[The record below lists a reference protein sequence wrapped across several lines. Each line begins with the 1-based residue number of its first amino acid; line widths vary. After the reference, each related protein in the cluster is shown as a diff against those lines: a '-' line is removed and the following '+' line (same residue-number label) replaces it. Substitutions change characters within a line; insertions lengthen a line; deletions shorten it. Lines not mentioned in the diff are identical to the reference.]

1 MDVKIW
7 LVLMSTSL
15 LQGMKQ
21 SSWIST
27 ALSVTEKLQG
37 SVYYMPGLGETQ
49 LMFPQAYVKTESGG
63 RMAIT
68 MEMM

>member
-1 MDVKIW
+1 
-7 LVLMSTSL
+7 
-15 LQGMKQ
+15 
-21 SSWIST
+21 
-27 ALSVTEKLQG
+27 
-37 SVYYMPGLGETQ
+37 MPGLGETQ